1 MSYDVPTRGERFA
14 DDRGSALVEAAFVT
28 PVLMFLLLGVFENSY
43 TFLDYLTS
51 ANASRAGVR
60 MAAIAGNDAAADYQI
75 VQGVLTNATA
85 MQRGDLNM
93 IVIYEAA
100 DSTSTVPSG
109 CAAGTASSTV
119 GSRCNVYVTAD
130 FTALLGSTTYGCGST
145 AKDRYWC
152 PTLRKTALS
161 GSNGPPGWIGIYVVT
176 THRYL
181 TQLFGTSVVLR
192 NDAVTRFEPDSL
204 Q

>member
-1 MSYDVPTRGERFA
+1 MSFDVPPRGGRFA
-14 DDRGSALVEAAFVT
+14 GDRGSALVEAAFVT
-28 PVLMFLLLGVFENSY
+28 PLLMFLLLGVFENSY

-60 MAAIAGNDAAADYQI
+60 MAAIAGNDASADYQI
-75 VQGVLTNATA
+75 VQAILTNSTA

-100 DSTSTVPSG
+100 GSTSLVPAG
-109 CAAGTASSTV
+109 CAAGTSSTTT
-119 GSRCNVYVTAD
+119 GGHCNVYQSTD
-130 FTALLGSTTYGCGST
+130 FNALLGSTTYGCGVV

-152 PTLRKTALS
+152 PTTRKTSLQGA
-161 GSNGPPGWIGIYVVT
+161 NGPPGWIGIYVVT

-181 TQLFGTSVVLR
+181 TTLFGTTVTLR